1 MVQMKIEYAGDLRCR
16 ATHGPSGSQIE
27 TDAPADNHGKAER
40 FSPTDLVGAAL
51 ASCIATTL
59 GIVALRKGWDLRG
72 MRVEVEKDMTTSPP
86 RKIARLPVQVWMP
99 AVMSPEDTQL
109 VENTARSCPVHRSL
123 SPDVDAPITVH
134 WPA

>member
-1 MVQMKIEYAGDLRCR
+1 MVHMTIDYTGELRCR

-59 GIVALRKGWDLRG
+59 GIVALRKGWDLRSL
-72 MRVEVEKDMTTSPP
+72 RVEVDKEMTTSPP

-99 AVMSPEDTQL
+99 KSMSPEDRQL

-123 SPDVDAPITVH
+123 SPEVDAPITVN

>member
-1 MVQMKIEYAGDLRCR
+1 MVEMKIEYTGELRCR
-16 ATHGPSGSQIE
+16 ATHGPSGCQIE

-72 MRVEVEKDMTTSPP
+72 MRVDVSKEMTSSPP
-86 RKIARLPVQVWMP
+86 RKIARLPVSLWMP
-99 AVMSPEDTQL
+99 SAMSDEDRIL

-123 SPDVDAPITVH
+123 SPEVDAPIVVH
-134 WPA
+134 WPS

>member
-1 MVQMKIEYAGDLRCR
+1 MVHMIVDYTGELRCR
-16 ATHGPSGSQIE
+16 ATHGPSGSMIE

-59 GIVALRKGWDLRG
+59 GILALRKGWDLKG
-72 MRVEVEKDMTTSPP
+72 MRVEVDKEMTSTPP
-86 RKIARLPVQVWMP
+86 RKIARLPVELWMP
-99 AVMSPEDTQL
+99 ASMSAEDRQL

>member
-1 MVQMKIEYAGDLRCR
+1 MVHMTVDYTGDLRCR
-16 ATHGPSGSQIE
+16 ATHGPSTSQIE

-59 GIVALRKGWDLRG
+59 GILAQRKGWNLQG
-72 MRVEVEKDMTTSPP
+72 MRVEVDKEMTASPP
-86 RKIARLPVQVWMP
+86 RKIARLPVSLWMP
-99 AVMSPEDTQL
+99 TEMSPEDRQL

-123 SPDVDAPITVH
+123 SPEVDAPVVVH
-134 WPA
+134 WPT

>member
-1 MVQMKIEYAGDLRCR
+1 MVHMTIEYTGELRCQ

-59 GIVALRKGWDLRG
+59 GLLAERRGWDLRG
-72 MRVEVEKDMTTSPP
+72 LRVEVDEEMTSTPP
-86 RKIARLPVQVWMP
+86 RRIARLPATVWMP
-99 AVMSPEDTQL
+99 LALPEEDRPL
-109 VENTARSCPVHRSL
+109 VESTARSCPVSRSL
-123 SPDVDAPITVH
+123 SSEVESVISVR
-134 WPA
+134 WP

>member
-1 MVQMKIEYAGDLRCR
+1 MVQMKIEYTGDLRCR

-59 GIVALRKGWDLRG
+59 GIVALRKGWNLRG

-86 RKIARLPVQVWMP
+86 RKSP
-99 AVMSPEDTQL
+99 ASPS
-109 VENTARSCPVHRSL
+109 RSGCQP
-123 SPDVDAPITVH
+123 
-134 WPA
+134 